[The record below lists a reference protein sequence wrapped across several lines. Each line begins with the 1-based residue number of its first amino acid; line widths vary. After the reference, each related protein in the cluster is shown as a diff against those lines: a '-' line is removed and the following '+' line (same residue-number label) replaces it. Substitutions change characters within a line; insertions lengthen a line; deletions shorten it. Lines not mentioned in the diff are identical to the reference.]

1 MEFNAHNLIGVII
14 FLTVIG
20 GLYLIVR
27 EGRKCI
33 KILEKREEEKRKKRK
48 KL

>member
-14 FLTVIG
+14 FLTAIG